1 MDAPTTF
8 LPLSPSP
15 SPPSAAHHLFATEQ
29 DAAAG
34 MHHGQPYPA
43 HPHGQ
48 HPSLLYAS
56 SPASSSSMDYGSYSN
71 PLTLL
76 PCDGADGMGVGQG
89 VGQVGVSGKRYRSAP
104 PKTFQCAGYGECRM
118 VFSRSEH
125 LARHIRKHTGERPF
139 ACHCTKQFS
148 RLDNLRQHAQT
159 VHSAPEDKPL
169 NERMMRALAGVNASM
184 MAGVRGRRRFGD
196 ASPHSPHSP
205 QLSHLPHLA
214 AAFSRDGEVYAQQ
227 EQPLPS
233 PPYSASGFAW
243 NAPPPPSSHPPSH
256 AGQQAQGQGHPSFP
270 PGAFSPFSPSTSSPS
285 SSSARGSGSG
295 SASPPFA
302 YDATGAG
309 GSPMPSPSLFGSFA
323 DVSGGNGNGTSPYP
337 SPGAFYAQQQSPYE
351 AGAQDYMS
359 ARVRVKQEDVG
370 LDLDLDGFYAALE
383 GPARG
388 HGQGLSSYASSGSLS
403 SLSSRSS
410 ASSLSSASE
419 GEEEEEEERPETA
432 HPPERASWQQQQG
445 RPAPQQQQQQQRR
458 LQLQQRVG
466 GRGARGEYLPSP
478 PQSPSFYGAG
488 ATSTYA
494 SASQHPGHASHSHPH
509 PSHQHPGHP
518 SQHPSQHA
526 HHPQRQQQQA
536 QQAQDNGGPFGW
548 TLDDAT
554 PQGAGGAGEMSNA
567 QYYAALQAQSQS
579 QSSSAAHAQAQY
591 MSSPYPS
598 PHAHPMHQQ
607 QGGQGQG
614 QEGYFYGAGGMS
626 AGGGMGGQGGY
637 AVFA

>member
-1 MDAPTTF
+1 MANNNF

-34 MHHGQPYPA
+34 MHHPYPA
-43 HPHGQ
+43 HAQ
-48 HPSLLYAS
+48 LHPSLLYAS
-56 SPASSSSMDYGSYSN
+56 ASSSSSSMASSSMDHYGSYSN

-76 PCDGADGMGVGQG
+76 PCDGEGVGQG
-89 VGQVGVSGKRYRSAP
+89 AVTGGKRYRSAP

-196 ASPHSPHSP
+196 SSPHSPHSP

-214 AAFSRDGEVYAQQ
+214 SAPMAFSRDGEVYTHGQGQ

-233 PPYSASGFAW
+233 PPYSASASGFAW
-243 NAPPPPSSHPPSH
+243 NAPPPAST
-256 AGQQAQGQGHPSFP
+256 QGHPSFP
-270 PGAFSPFSPSTSSPS
+270 PGAFSTS
-285 SSSARGSGSG
+285 SSSASPSSASASASGSG

-302 YDATGAG
+302 YDGAS

-323 DVSGGNGNGTSPYP
+323 DVNGGASPYP
-337 SPGAFYAQQQSPYE
+337 SPGAFYAQQQQSPYDVS
-351 AGAQDYMS
+351 GQGQAQDYMS
-359 ARVRVKQEDVG
+359 AGSQPGQVRVKQEDVG
-370 LDLDLDGFYAALE
+370 LDLDGFYAALE
-383 GPARG
+383 GTQQG
-388 HGQGLSSYASSGSLS
+388 HGLSSYASSGSLS

-419 GEEEEEEERPETA
+419 EGEEEERPETA
-432 HPPERASWQQQQG
+432 HPPERASWQGQQQQG
-445 RPAPQQQQQQQRR
+445 RPIQPVQQQQQQRGMGQRR
-458 LQLQQRVG
+458 LQLQQRG
-466 GRGARGEYLPSP
+466 GRQEYLPSP
-478 PQSPSFYGAG
+478 PESPSFYGVG
-488 ATSTYA
+488 ATSTYSPV
-494 SASQHPGHASHSHPH
+494 SASQH
-509 PSHQHPGHP
+509 PSHQHP
-518 SQHPSQHA
+518 SQQHPSQHSAHLSQHQHAHA
-526 HHPQRQQQQA
+526 HHTQRQTS
-536 QQAQDNGGPFGW
+536 QDGGPFGW
-548 TLDDAT
+548 TLDDAS
-554 PQGAGGAGEMSNA
+554 PSSAVQCGGGGAGEMSNA
-567 QYYAALQAQSQS
+567 QYYAALQQ
-579 QSSSAAHAQAQY
+579 AQAQAQAQSPATY
-591 MSSPYPS
+591 ASSPYPS
-598 PHAHPMHQQ
+598 PHQQQQ
-607 QGGQGQG
+607 QGGG
-614 QEGYFYGAGGMS
+614 QEGYFYGAGGMGGG
-626 AGGGMGGQGGY
+626 GGGMGGQGGY